1 MPVSASAGLAL
12 DVAATPLLPPDIT
25 VTYAALLY
33 ACIGKGLETLSEDLE
48 ISLGEVESW
57 ISAFSA
63 AFPALGRK
71 LSALR
76 RGDGRASAA
85 ATGIDARTD
94 ARTLAGRLLVDS
106 R

>member
-1 MPVSASAGLAL
+1 M
-12 DVAATPLLPPDIT
+12 
-25 VTYAALLY
+25 TYAALLY
-33 ACIGKGLETLSEDLE
+33 ECIGKGLETLSEDLE

-76 RGDGRASAA
+76 RGDGRATAP

-94 ARTLAGRLLVDS
+94 VRTLAGRLLVDS
-106 R
+106 RYHLCASLAHLTASTSRKQA